1 LIWGAAGNLYG
12 TTVNGGTCGFS
23 GHGAVFKL
31 SPSGTETLLH
41 SFTGGAAGDNPYAGL
56 IQDAAGNL
64 YGTTYGGG
72 SSACDQGCGTVF
84 RVSPSGAKVVLHG
97 FTGTDG
103 NHPFAGLIQDAAGN
117 LYGTTAVGGAHGW
130 GVVFKLTPSDSSYE
144 SKVLHSFTGGADGG
158 FPAAGLIQDAAGNLY
173 GTTVEGGADGACS
186 FFNRTCGVVFKVSP
200 SGTETVL
207 YSFTEGAGGANPYAG
222 LTRDAAGNLYGTTYD
237 GGAKSGACEQP
248 TCGVVFR
255 LSPTGTETV
264 LHTFTGGT
272 DGGTPYAGLIQTRQA
287 TCTVPPL
294 TAALTATAWCS
305 G

>member
-1 LIWGAAGNLYG
+1 M
-12 TTVNGGTCGFS
+12 
-23 GHGAVFKL
+23 
-31 SPSGTETLLH
+31 
-41 SFTGGAAGDNPYAGL
+41 

-64 YGTTYGGG
+64 YGTASGGG
-72 SSACDQGCGTVF
+72 ATSTCEPPYGCGVVF
-84 RVSPSGAKVVLHG
+84 KLSPSGAYTILHSFTGADGAYPEAGLVRDAAANLYGTTARGGAYNSTCDPPYGCGVVFKLTLTGTETVLHSFAG
-97 FTGTDG
+97 ADG
-103 NHPFAGLIQDAAGN
+103 GPFPSGLIQDAEGN
-117 LYGTTAVGGAHGW
+117 LYGTT
-130 GVVFKLTPSDSSYE
+130 L
-144 SKVLHSFTGGADGG
+144 
-158 FPAAGLIQDAAGNLY
+158 
-173 GTTVEGGADGACS
+173 EGGEPGNCFS
-186 FFNRTCGVVFKVSP
+186 GSCGVVFKVSP